1 MSTPSEL
8 ICEAI
13 ENKNIIIFVYLGSQ
27 RVVEPHLLGIN
38 KSDHLILR
46 AWQLSGG
53 SGQGWRPFRL
63 DRLSGLVI
71 IEDNFPGPRSGYNS
85 DDSNMLSIRCRLRS
99 PTIV

>member
-1 MSTPSEL
+1 MATPSGI

-13 ENKNIIIFVYLGSQ
+13 ENKNIITFVYLGSQ

-38 KSDHLILR
+38 KSDHLILS

-53 SGQGWRPFRL
+53 SEQGWRPFRL

-71 IEDNFPGPRSGYNS
+71 TEDDFPGPRSEYNS
-85 DDSNMLSIRCRLRS
+85 DDSTMVSIRCRL
-99 PTIV
+99 